1 VSQPPITPHTRTLA
15 LLGDPVAHSLSPVI
29 QNAAFRAAGVDG
41 VYVALRCD
49 PPGLTSMVQT
59 LARAGGGG
67 NVTLPYKER
76 AVSVLDVPSEAVRR
90 TGACNTFWGAGGQ
103 VYGDNSDVEG
113 FRRALHRF
121 LGGPPEDYRVLLLG
135 AGGAARA
142 VMVALMDDHV
152 REVCILNRTRERAQ
166 AVARRIGGSRV
177 RVAES
182 PLKVKGDRFDLVVNA
197 TRLGLEAED
206 PLPFDL
212 SQLGH
217 AGVVMDLV
225 YGATETRFVRSAVA
239 LGLRATAGREMLIQQ
254 GAVSF
259 ECWWNT
265 AAPVECM
272 REALASAREVDSR
285 EAAL

>member
-1 VSQPPITPHTRTLA
+1 
-15 LLGDPVAHSLSPVI
+15 
-29 QNAAFRAAGVDG
+29 VDG
-41 VYVALRCD
+41 IYLALRCD
-49 PPGLTSMVQT
+49 AQGLTSIVQT

-67 NVTLPYKER
+67 NVTTPHKER

-113 FRRALHRF
+113 FRRALHQF
-121 LGGPPEDYRVLLLG
+121 LGGPPADYRVLLLG

-142 VMVALMDDHV
+142 VLVALIDDRA

-182 PLKVKGDRFDLVVNA
+182 ALKVKGERFDLVVNA
-197 TRLGLEAED
+197 TRLGLEADD

-212 SQLGH
+212 SQLDH
-217 AGVVMDLV
+217 AGVAMDLV
-225 YGATETRFVRSAVA
+225 YGSGETPFVRSAIS
-239 LGLRATAGREMLIQQ
+239 LGLRATDGREMLIQQ

-259 ECWWNT
+259 ECWWSVP
-265 AAPVECM
+265 APVQCM
-272 REALASAREVDSR
+272 RDALDAARVGHSTR
-285 EAAL
+285 ESS